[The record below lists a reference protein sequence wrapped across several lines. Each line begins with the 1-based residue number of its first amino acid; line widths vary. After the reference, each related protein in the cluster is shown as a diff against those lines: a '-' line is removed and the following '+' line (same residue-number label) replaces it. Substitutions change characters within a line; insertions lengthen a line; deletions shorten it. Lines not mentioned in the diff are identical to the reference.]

1 MSNKYTVSSV
11 HFAPLTL
18 KMGVCHC
25 IFHRE
30 RERELYG
37 PKKRGPKP
45 KTFLLKVNLAF
56 SLFFFFFF
64 MNFMLSAKY
73 TVLASKILM
82 HLFFFFSL
90 PIATLYKPCVFCR
103 VNSSLEALPNLFPAH
118 CVSAKPLMML
128 IMRIQN
134 SASIN
139 GCVFSVCVS

>member
-45 KTFLLKVNLAF
+45 KTFLLKVNFAF
-56 SLFFFFFF
+56 SLSFFLK
-64 MNFMLSAKY
+64 MNFMLTAKY
-73 TVLASKILM
+73 ATVLAGRILI
-82 HLFFFFSL
+82 HLFLFL
-90 PIATLYKPCVFCR
+90 HIATLYKPCVFCCL
-103 VNSSLEALPNLFPAH
+103 NCPLEALPNSFRAH

-139 GCVFSVCVS
+139 GCVFSMCIS